1 MEPINSVEVKFHC
14 LNDAF
19 EGDAGAEIARVLR
32 DAADRLEQGHPGNMT
47 LRDLNGN
54 PIGEIKLT

>member
-1 MEPINSVEVKFHC
+1 MELINSVEVKFHC

-19 EGDAGAEIARVLR
+19 ESDAGAEIARVLR
-32 DAADRLEQGHPGNMT
+32 DAADRLERGYRGDPT